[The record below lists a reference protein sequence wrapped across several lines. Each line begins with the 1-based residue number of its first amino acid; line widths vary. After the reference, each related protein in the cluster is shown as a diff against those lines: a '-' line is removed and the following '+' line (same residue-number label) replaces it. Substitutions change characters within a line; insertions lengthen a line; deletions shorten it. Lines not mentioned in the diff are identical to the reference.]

1 MQVHIINSRL
11 DSRLG
16 VMAPMTT
23 SKNTAS
29 CILRTYSLFTWSS
42 LLSFFYLLKSVHKD
56 YLQIREDLRPNV
68 LSVHITIS
76 MKCTFKTWTFRK
88 HEGEKSEGSP

>member
-1 MQVHIINSRL
+1 MINSCL

-56 YLQIREDLRPNV
+56 YRLEKTLGQIFCLY
-68 LSVHITIS
+68 T
-76 MKCTFKTWTFRK
+76 
-88 HEGEKSEGSP
+88 